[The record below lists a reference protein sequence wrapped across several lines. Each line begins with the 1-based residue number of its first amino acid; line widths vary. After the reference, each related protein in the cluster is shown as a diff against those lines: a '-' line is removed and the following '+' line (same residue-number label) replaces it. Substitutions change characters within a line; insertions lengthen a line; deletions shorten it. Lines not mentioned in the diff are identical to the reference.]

1 MKKSLFALAALGAFA
16 GAASAQSSVTLYGAF
31 DVSGAYISN
40 GGVDL
45 SSTNTSIAKGTSTP
59 ATAGSN
65 LALVDGAFTTSVWGM
80 KGMEDLGGG
89 LKATFE
95 AESDLLANNG
105 TLHSGGLFRRAANAG
120 ITGGFGSIYLGVKGN
135 PLTAASA
142 TALPVE
148 GNTVHSVRSSIGYNS
163 TDFIKNGFQYE
174 SPNLGGFV
182 ARLAYGASDTIG
194 DNNDGTIVAASAIY
208 TMGNARVHAAYN
220 KATAGNA
227 VIPTGGT
234 AFDFSSAAQ
243 SGLYDQ
249 MGWVAGAKY
258 AMGAF
263 SIGAQFAHGE
273 QTAYSAVGSTAASKT
288 ANANA
293 TMIGLGYQASPA
305 LLLGANYIVTTAD
318 STMSNLQAHYA
329 LSKRTTVYAQG
340 TMVKNGAGAWSDGS
354 AYGNMM
360 PINTNSSSYKSAASG
375 AGTANLGGY
384 GLVSGASFSG
394 GMPNTSATAVNVGI
408 IHKF

>member
-45 SSTNTSIAKGTSTP
+45 STTSTASSKATNTPS
-59 ATAGSN
+59 TAGN
-65 LALVDGAFTTSVWGM
+65 QIALVDGAFATSVWGM
-80 KGMEDLGGG
+80 KGVEDLGGG
-89 LKATFE
+89 MKAMFE

-105 TLHSGGLFRRAANAG
+105 TIHSGGLFRRAANVG
-120 ITGGFGSIYLGVKGN
+120 ISGDFGSIYLGLKGN

-148 GNTVHSVRSSIGYNS
+148 GNTVHSVRSTIGYNS

-182 ARLAYGASDTIG
+182 ARLAYGASDTTG
-194 DNNDGTIVAASAIY
+194 DTGDGTIIAASAIY

-220 KATAGNA
+220 KAQAGNA
-227 VIPTGGT
+227 ATTTGGT
-234 AFDFSSAAQ
+234 AWDFSSAAQ
-243 SGLYDQ
+243 SGAYDQ

-273 QTAYSAVGSTAASKT
+273 QTAYTAGNTTATRT

-293 TMIGLGYQASPA
+293 TMVGLGYQASPA

-318 STMSNLQAHYA
+318 SSMYNLQAHYA

-340 TMVKNGAGAWSDGS
+340 TMTKNGAGAWSDGT
-354 AYGNMM
+354 AYGNFM
-360 PINTNSSSYKSAASG
+360 PINTNSSNPTK
-375 AGTANLGGY
+375 NIGGY
-384 GLVSGASFSG
+384 GLVSGSSFSG
-394 GMPNTSATAVNVGI
+394 GLPNTTGSAVNVGV

>member
-65 LALVDGAFTTSVWGM
+65 LALVDGAFTTSLWGM
-80 KGMEDLGGG
+80 KGVEDLGGG
-89 LKATFE
+89 MKAMFE
-95 AESDLLANNG
+95 AESDILANNG
-105 TLHSGGLFRRAANAG
+105 TTHSSGLFRRAANVG
-120 ITGGFGSIYLGVKGN
+120 LSGGFGSIYLGLKGN

-148 GNTVHSVRSSIGYNS
+148 GNTVHSVRSTIGYNT
-163 TDFIKNGFQYE
+163 TDYIKNGFQYE

-182 ARLAYGASDTIG
+182 ARLAYGASNTIG

-220 KATAGNA
+220 KATAGSSA
-227 VIPTGGT
+227 I
-234 AFDFSSAAQ
+234 AYDFSSAAQ
-243 SGLYDQ
+243 SGAYDQ
-249 MGWVAGAKY
+249 MGYVLGAKY

-263 SIGAQFAHGE
+263 SVGAQFAHGE
-273 QTAYSAVGSTAASKT
+273 QTSVTSGVAGKT

-293 TMIGLGYQASPA
+293 TMLGLGYQASPA

-340 TMVKNGAGAWSDGS
+340 TMTKNGAGAWSNGD
-354 AYGNMM
+354 AYGNFM
-360 PINTNSSSYKSAASG
+360 PINTNSSTYKSAASG
-375 AGTANLGGY
+375 AGTANVGGY

-394 GMPNTSATAVNVGI
+394 GLPNTSATAINVGV

>member
-31 DVSGAYISN
+31 DVSAGYISN

-45 SSTNTSIAKGTSTP
+45 STTNTSIAKGTSTP
-59 ATAGSN
+59 STAGN
-65 LALVDGAFTTSVWGM
+65 QIALVDGAFTTSIWGM
-80 KGMEDLGGG
+80 KGVEDLGGG
-89 LKATFE
+89 MKAMFE
-95 AESDLLANNG
+95 AESDILANNG
-105 TLHSGGLFRRAANAG
+105 TTHSSGLFRRAANVG
-120 ITGGFGSIYLGVKGN
+120 INGGFGSIYLGLKGN
-135 PLTAASA
+135 PLTAASG

-148 GNTVHSVRSSIGYNS
+148 GNTVHSVRSTIGYNS
-163 TDFIKNGFQYE
+163 TDYIKNGFQYE

-182 ARLAYGASDTIG
+182 ARLAYGASNTVG
-194 DNNDGTIVAASAIY
+194 DSGDGTIMAASAIY

-220 KATAGNA
+220 KASAGNA
-227 VIPTGGT
+227 ALTTGGT
-234 AFDFSSAAQ
+234 AWDFTSAAQ

-273 QTAYSAVGSTAASKT
+273 QTAYAAGNTTATKT

-293 TMIGLGYQASPA
+293 TMVGLGYQASPA
-305 LLLGANYIVTTAD
+305 LLLGANYTVTTAD
-318 STMSNLQAHYA
+318 SSMYNLQAHYA

-340 TMVKNGAGAWSDGS
+340 TMTQNGKGAWSNGD
-354 AYGNMM
+354 AYGNFM
-360 PINTNSSSYKSAASG
+360 PINTNSS
-375 AGTANLGGY
+375 TAPKNIGGY
-384 GLVSGASFSG
+384 GLVSGGSFSG
-394 GMPNTSATAVNVGI
+394 GLPNTNGTAVNVGV

>member
-31 DVSGAYISN
+31 DVSAGYISN

-45 SSTNTSIAKGTSTP
+45 STTNTSIAKGTSTP
-59 ATAGSN
+59 STAGN
-65 LALVDGAFTTSVWGM
+65 QIALVDGAFTTSIWGM
-80 KGMEDLGGG
+80 KGVEDLGGG

-105 TLHSGGLFRRAANAG
+105 TIHSGGLFRRAANAG
-120 ITGGFGSIYLGVKGN
+120 ISGGFGSIYLGVKGN

-148 GNTVHSVRSSIGYNS
+148 GNTVHSVRSTIGYNS

-182 ARLAYGASDTIG
+182 ARLAYGASNTTG
-194 DNNDGTIVAASAIY
+194 DNGDGTIVAASAIY

-220 KATAGNA
+220 KATAGNT
-227 VIPTGGT
+227 VTTTGGT
-234 AFDFSSAAQ
+234 AFDFTSAAQ
-243 SGLYDQ
+243 TGLYDQ

-273 QTAYSAVGSTAASKT
+273 QTAYSTLGSSAVKAT

-293 TMIGLGYQASPA
+293 TMVGLGYQASPA

-318 STMSNLQAHYA
+318 SSMYNLQAHYA

-340 TMVKNGAGAWSDGS
+340 TMTKNGAGAWSDGS
-354 AYGNMM
+354 AYGNFM
-360 PINTNSSSYKSAASG
+360 PINTNSS
-375 AGTANLGGY
+375 TAPKNIGGY

-394 GMPNTSATAVNVGI
+394 GLPNTTGTAVNVGV

>member
-45 SSTNTSIAKGTSTP
+45 STTNTKATSATNTP
-59 ATAGSN
+59 STAGN
-65 LALVDGAFTTSVWGM
+65 QIALVDGAFTTSIWGM
-80 KGMEDLGGG
+80 KGVEDLGGG
-89 LKATFE
+89 MKAMFE
-95 AESDLLANNG
+95 AESDILANNG
-105 TLHSGGLFRRAANAG
+105 TTHSSGLFRRAANVSVG
-120 ITGGFGSIYLGVKGN
+120 GGFGTISLGLKGN

-148 GNTVHSVRSSIGYNS
+148 GNTVHSVRSSIGYNT
-163 TDFIKNGFQYE
+163 TDYIKNGFQYE

-182 ARLAYGASDTIG
+182 ARLAYGASNTVGDTG
-194 DNNDGTIVAASAIY
+194 DGTIVAASAIY

-220 KATAGNA
+220 KAQAGNA
-227 VIPTGGT
+227 VTTTGGT
-234 AFDFSSAAQ
+234 AWDFSSAAQ
-243 SGLYDQ
+243 SGAYDQ

-273 QTAYSAVGSTAASKT
+273 QTAYTAGSTTATRT

-293 TMIGLGYQASPA
+293 TMVGLGYQASPA
-305 LLLGANYIVTTAD
+305 LLIGANYTVTTAD
-318 STMSNLQAHYA
+318 SSMYNLQAHYA

-340 TMVKNGAGAWSDGS
+340 TMTQNGKGAWSDGT
-354 AYGNMM
+354 AYGNFM
-360 PINTNSSSYKSAASG
+360 PINTNSSNPTK
-375 AGTANLGGY
+375 NIGGY
-384 GLVSGASFSG
+384 GLVSGGSFSG
-394 GMPNTSATAVNVGI
+394 GLPNTNGTAVNVGV

>member
-45 SSTNTSIAKGTSTP
+45 STTNTSISKATNTP
-59 ATAGSN
+59 STAGN
-65 LALVDGAFTTSVWGM
+65 QIALVDGAFTTSLWGM
-80 KGMEDLGGG
+80 KGVEDLGGG
-89 LKATFE
+89 MKAMFE
-95 AESDLLANNG
+95 AESDILANNG
-105 TLHSGGLFRRAANAG
+105 TTHSSGLFRRAANVSVG
-120 ITGGFGSIYLGVKGN
+120 GGFGTISLGLKGN

-148 GNTVHSVRSSIGYNS
+148 GNTVHSVRSSIGYNT
-163 TDFIKNGFQYE
+163 TDYIKNGFQYE

-182 ARLAYGASDTIG
+182 ARLAYGASNTVGDTG
-194 DNNDGTIVAASAIY
+194 DGTIVAASAIY

-220 KATAGNA
+220 KAQAGNA
-227 VIPTGGT
+227 VTTTGGT
-234 AFDFSSAAQ
+234 AWDFSSAAQ
-243 SGLYDQ
+243 SGLFDQ

-273 QTAYSAVGSTAASKT
+273 QTAYAAGNTTATKT

-293 TMIGLGYQASPA
+293 TMVGLGYQASPA
-305 LLLGANYIVTTAD
+305 LLIGANYTVTTAD
-318 STMSNLQAHYA
+318 SSMYNLQAHYA

-340 TMVKNGAGAWSDGS
+340 TMTQNGKGAWSNGE
-354 AYGNMM
+354 AYGNFM
-360 PINTNSSSYKSAASG
+360 PINTNSS
-375 AGTANLGGY
+375 TAPKNIGGY
-384 GLVSGASFSG
+384 GLVSGGSFSG
-394 GMPNTSATAVNVGI
+394 GLPNTNGTAVNVGV